1 MQIATTILA
10 FAAAATAAPYQ
21 CVFGQ
26 YVCSKDGLSILQCD
40 ISGHWVH
47 PPRTRYIWLT
57 YVSNQEIG
65 PCPDGSKCSNIG
77 DIPYC
82 QAVSKKRDEPPYCSN
97 PGTYSCTGDHKGI
110 DVCNAQNQLVF
121 NGACPDKTHCGYLNG
136 IPFCVDNLIKG
147 Y

>member
-1 MQIATTILA
+1 MQFTATILA
-10 FAAAATAAPYQ
+10 FAAAVAAAPSQ
-21 CVFGQ
+21 CTFGQ

-40 ISGHWVH
+40 ITGNLV
-47 PPRTRYIWLT
+47 T
-57 YVSNQEIG
+57 IG

-82 QAVSKKRDEPPYCSN
+82 QAVPKTKRSAPYCAT
-97 PGTYSCTGDHKGI
+97 PGAYTCTPDLKGI
-110 DVCNAQNQLVF
+110 NVCNAQNQLVF

-136 IPFCVDNLIKG
+136 IPFCVDNAIKG